1 MFEQGD
7 RVVYHHDVCKITGYA
22 ENYIGEDD
30 YLILEALY
38 ENSLTFYVPVRSLD
52 ILLHPVL
59 TEKEALELIDSIA
72 DTEPLDESKLS
83 KNLPKRNA
91 PGQGSAST
99 NNKLRDS
106 YRHYVKDSN
115 VWELVPFIKLIHE
128 RIEERL
134 ENNQSPIATDKEYYE
149 QVEKIIDDELAAA
162 LDIDRDKIEKFI
174 EDRTGIKI
182 YRIHERIREHE
193 EA

>member
-1 MFEQGD
+1 MYEQGD
-7 RVVYHHDVCKITGYA
+7 YVVYHHDVCKITGYA
-22 ENYIGEDD
+22 EKYIDDDD

-38 ENSLTFYVPVRSLD
+38 EHALTFYVPVRSLD

-59 TEKEALELIDSIA
+59 TENEALDLIDSIA
-72 DTEPLDESKLS
+72 TTEPLDESKLS
-83 KNLPKRNA
+83 TTLPKKST

-106 YRHYVKDSN
+106 YRHYVKDSS
-115 VWELVPFIKLIHE
+115 VRELVPFIKLIHG

-162 LDIDRDKIEKFI
+162 LKMDRDQIEPFI
-174 EDRTGIKI
+174 ENRTGIKI
-182 YRIHERIREHE
+182 YRIHERMKEHE
-193 EA
+193 G